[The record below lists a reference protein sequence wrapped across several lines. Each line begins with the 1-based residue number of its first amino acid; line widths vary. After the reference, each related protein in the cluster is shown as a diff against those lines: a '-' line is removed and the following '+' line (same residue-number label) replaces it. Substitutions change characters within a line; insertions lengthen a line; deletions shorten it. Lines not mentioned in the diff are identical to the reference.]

1 MEKTEG
7 FLVENSIFKDLP
19 RVQETFLLQDLL
31 SKLTEVT
38 IEIETAAKALQDKT
52 STYTNLEYERMV
64 FELRVHQYN
73 LVLVKEARAVTNIPI
88 NGIIFSKDT
97 AESRKK
103 ILQNLLNENKNNKS
117 LCDIL
122 RNELKDTKEEIRQYQ
137 KRINEYNAMTPVQL
151 ELLLIPK

>member
-1 MEKTEG
+1 M
-7 FLVENSIFKDLP
+7 
-19 RVQETFLLQDLL
+19 L

>member
-38 IEIETAAKALQDKT
+38 IEIDTAIKAVQDKT
-52 STYTNLEYERMV
+52 STYTNLEYERMLL
-64 FELRVHQYN
+64 ELRVHQYN

-103 ILQNLLNENKNNKS
+103 ILQNLLNENKTNKS

>member
-1 MEKTEG
+1 M
-7 FLVENSIFKDLP
+7 
-19 RVQETFLLQDLL
+19 L

-38 IEIETAAKALQDKT
+38 IEIDTAAKALQDKT
-52 STYTNLEYERMV
+52 STYTNLEYERMLL
-64 FELRVHQYN
+64 ELRVHQYN

>member
-1 MEKTEG
+1 M
-7 FLVENSIFKDLP
+7 
-19 RVQETFLLQDLL
+19 L

-38 IEIETAAKALQDKT
+38 IEIDTAAKALQDKT

-73 LVLVKEARAVTNIPI
+73 MVLVKEARAVTNIPI

>member
-1 MEKTEG
+1 M
-7 FLVENSIFKDLP
+7 
-19 RVQETFLLQDLL
+19 LL
-31 SKLTEVT
+31 
-38 IEIETAAKALQDKT
+38 
-52 STYTNLEYERMV
+52 
-64 FELRVHQYN
+64 ELRVHQYN

-103 ILQNLLNENKNNKS
+103 ILQNLLNENKTNKS

>member
-38 IEIETAAKALQDKT
+38 IEIDTAAKALQDKT

>member
-38 IEIETAAKALQDKT
+38 IEIDTAAKALQDKT
-52 STYTNLEYERMV
+52 STYTNLEYERMLL
-64 FELRVHQYN
+64 ELRVHQYN

>member
-38 IEIETAAKALQDKT
+38 IEIDTASKALQDKT

>member
-1 MEKTEG
+1 M
-7 FLVENSIFKDLP
+7 
-19 RVQETFLLQDLL
+19 L

-38 IEIETAAKALQDKT
+38 IEIDTASKALQDKT

>member
-1 MEKTEG
+1 M
-7 FLVENSIFKDLP
+7 
-19 RVQETFLLQDLL
+19 L

-38 IEIETAAKALQDKT
+38 IEIDTAAKALQDKT